1 LRRSHPSQLE
11 NGILTRMVNQSR
23 AEQWKSIAEKQF
35 DVVIIGGG
43 INGVGILKEATRA
56 GLTTLLV
63 EAKDFAW
70 GTSSRSSKMVH
81 GGLRYL
87 AQGQFNVMLESVRER
102 ERLLKDASGLVDPL
116 VFLMPVYKS
125 HVKEFVAEFGLS
137 VYDMFAGRNTHRH
150 RSVDH
155 FKKALPGLRTDNLL
169 GGFSYEDAQTDDAR
183 LVLRVLGDAIKHGA
197 IAMNYVA
204 AKKIIQNDSK
214 VEGVEIEDVLTR
226 NRLEVRARTI
236 INATGAGTDILRQA
250 FGSSP
255 VVRPTR
261 GSHLVFP
268 QTKFPIRCVVA
279 FPHPI
284 DKRNVFAYPWQNH
297 VLIGATESE
306 HDLPLESEP
315 RISIDE
321 VKYLM
326 AAVDFYFPGLKLTL
340 ADATAS
346 WAGVRPAIKDGNPDS
361 SKESRESLI
370 MDERGMI
377 SVAGG
382 KLTTFRHT
390 AHEVLT
396 KIAKYVEFKQETK
409 QEPIFETLDPI
420 ELPSDI
426 PLPVRRRLAGYYGHE
441 ALKIISYAKPGELE
455 VIPDTPLLWAELR
468 YSAKNEYIVHLQD
481 LLLRRARIG
490 FTLSNGGSS
499 LLDRVRKI
507 VQPELGWDNDRWER
521 EVKEYLALV
530 EEAYSVPA
538 VMALK

>member
-1 LRRSHPSQLE
+1 
-11 NGILTRMVNQSR
+11 MVNQSR
-23 AEQWKSIAEKQF
+23 AEQWKSIAGKQF
-35 DVVIIGGG
+35 DVVIVGGG

-56 GLTTLLV
+56 GLSTLLV
-63 EAKDFAW
+63 EAKDYAW

-125 HVKEFVAEFGLS
+125 HVKEFIAEFGLS

-150 RSVDH
+150 RSIDH

-169 GGFSYEDAQTDDAR
+169 GGFSYEDAQTDDSR
-183 LVLRVLGDAIKHGA
+183 LVLRVLADAIKHGA
-197 IAMNYVA
+197 IAMNYVVA
-204 AKKIIQNDSK
+204 RKIIQKDDR
-214 VEGVEIEDVLTR
+214 VEGVEIEDTLTR
-226 NRLEVRARTI
+226 DKLEVRARTI
-236 INATGAGTDILRQA
+236 VNATGAGADVLRQA
-250 FGSSP
+250 FASSSL
-255 VVRPTR
+255 VRPTR

-268 QTKFPIRCVVA
+268 QSKIPIRCVVA

-284 DKRNVFAYPWQNH
+284 DKRNVFAYPWHSH

-306 HDLPLESEP
+306 HDLPLEREP
-315 RISIDE
+315 RISIEE

-326 AAVDFYFPGLKLTL
+326 AAVDYYFPGLNLTL

-346 WAGVRPAIKDGNPDS
+346 WAGVRPAIRDGREDS
-361 SKESRESLI
+361 SRETRESLI
-370 MDERGMI
+370 LDERGMI
-377 SVAGG
+377 SVTGG
-382 KLTTFRHT
+382 KLTTFRNT
-390 AHEVLT
+390 AHEVLS
-396 KIAKYVEFKQETK
+396 KIAKYVDFKPETK

-441 ALKIISYAKPGELE
+441 ALNIISQAKQGELE
-455 VIPDTPLLWAELR
+455 AIPDTPMLWAELR
-468 YSAKNEYIVHLQD
+468 YSAKNEYVVHLQD
-481 LLLRRARIG
+481 LLLRRGRIG
-490 FTLSNGGSS
+490 FTLKNGGAT
-499 LLDRVRKI
+499 LLERVRKI
-507 VQPELGWDNDRWER
+507 AQPELGWNDDRWELEAR
-521 EVKEYLALV
+521 EYLNLV
-530 EEAYSVPA
+530 NEAYSVPA